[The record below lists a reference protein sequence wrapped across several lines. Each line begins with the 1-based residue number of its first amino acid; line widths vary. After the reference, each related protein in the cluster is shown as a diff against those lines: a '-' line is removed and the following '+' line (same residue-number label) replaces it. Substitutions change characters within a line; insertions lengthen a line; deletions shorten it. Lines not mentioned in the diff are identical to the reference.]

1 MRQFLG
7 KLFTSLP
14 FLPTWSHQVA
24 GPVVCFQTQECSEE
38 SPLHSEKPILRV
50 GGGQEAGLRSEPVW
64 GLEWTPLTLEAM
76 QWERLLHLRFP
87 LFILPQTELYH
98 TSLERV
104 KWHFSF

>member
-1 MRQFLG
+1 MRRVHCTQ
-7 KLFTSLP
+7 KSLF
-14 FLPTWSHQVA
+14 
-24 GPVVCFQTQECSEE
+24 SEWA
-38 SPLHSEKPILRV
+38 V
-50 GGGQEAGLRSEPVW
+50 GRRQEAGLRSEPVW